1 MRFFFA
7 LLPIVLLAAPASA
20 QTVAPS
26 PEIEA
31 IAPDALLPPPASVP
45 GVSRT
50 DQRTLSRDE
59 RLDALFHDL
68 RREGNRARAER
79 IARQIQSVWNDS
91 GSATVN
97 LLLTWSEQAISDN
110 KLPVAF
116 DLVEQG
122 AELQPDNPEIW
133 NRRAMLNYRSGNFG
147 RAIVDV
153 TQVLTR
159 EPRHYPALMGLG
171 AMLEETGRNEQA
183 MEAYQRAL
191 DVYPTLKD
199 AQDAMARL
207 ADQMAGQRA

>member
-1 MRFFFA
+1 MRFCFA
-7 LLPIVLLAAPASA
+7 LFPAVLLALPAAA

-31 IAPDALLPPPASVP
+31 IAPDSLLPPPDSVP
-45 GVSRT
+45 GVSQT
-50 DQRTLSRDE
+50 DGRTLSRDE
-59 RLDALFHDL
+59 RLNALFQDL
-68 RREGNRARAER
+68 RRQGNRARAER

-97 LLLTWSEQAISDN
+97 LLLTWSEKAISDN

-116 DLVEQG
+116 DLVEQS

-147 RAIVDV
+147 RAVVDV
-153 TQVLTR
+153 TQVLAR

-171 AMLEETGRNEQA
+171 AMLEELGRTEQA
-183 MEAYQRAL
+183 LEAYQRAL

-199 AQDAMARL
+199 AQDAVARL